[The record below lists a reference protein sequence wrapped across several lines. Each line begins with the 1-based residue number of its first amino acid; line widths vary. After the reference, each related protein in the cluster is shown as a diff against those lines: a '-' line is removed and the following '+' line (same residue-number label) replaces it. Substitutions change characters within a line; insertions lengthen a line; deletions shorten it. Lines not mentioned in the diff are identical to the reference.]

1 MKTLENLKKLYEAT
15 LNDPYDGFVLSNS
28 LKELTTKMI
37 EMETQFQYINESY
50 EIIFEPVSIKNLNG
64 NKYHLNI
71 KLLYNTQEI
80 ASQNTQHSF
89 VFLNGS
95 EDYISSPE
103 LTSNYGKT
111 GISKEIT
118 FNKKPQLYVQFL
130 EDSFINS
137 FLNNEKLLAQANM
150 TKQLNKDLKSGNII
164 KFKI

>member
-1 MKTLENLKKLYEAT
+1 MKTLENLKKLHEAI

-28 LKELTTKMI
+28 LKELTTKII

-50 EIIFEPVSIKNLNG
+50 EINFEPVSIKNLNG

-71 KLLYNTQEI
+71 KLLYNEQEI
-80 ASQNTQHSF
+80 ASHNTEHSF

-95 EDYISSPE
+95 EDYISSPS
-103 LTSNYGKT
+103 LTSHYGKT

-118 FNKKPQLYVQFL
+118 FYKKPQLYAQFV
-130 EDSFINS
+130 EDSFITS
-137 FLNNEKLLAQANM
+137 FLNNEKLLAQTNM
-150 TKQLNKDLKSGNII
+150 TKQLNKDLKSGNSI